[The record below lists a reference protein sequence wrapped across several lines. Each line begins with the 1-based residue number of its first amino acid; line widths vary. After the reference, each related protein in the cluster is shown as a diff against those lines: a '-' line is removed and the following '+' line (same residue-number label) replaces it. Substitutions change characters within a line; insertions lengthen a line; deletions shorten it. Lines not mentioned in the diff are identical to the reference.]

1 MTTRRA
7 IPLLPLF
14 LVSFVAVGFEI
25 ALTRY
30 FAIASWSE
38 YGYWVISITM
48 VGFAASGVVLSVFKD
63 FFFARVTLLLRYI
76 PVLLLPAAAIG
87 YYLTTI
93 VPFNPLEFQ
102 NPGAWGDQLANI
114 GKYYLALF
122 PFYFLTGLYIG
133 LYFLSLEGEIPR
145 VYAADL
151 AGAGVGAIAV
161 LVAMYLVP
169 PFLLLAALLPLLFF
183 AVLPFARRV
192 PGGRVLVGAAL
203 AALALSEAI
212 VFANRADFNEYKA
225 IYPPLHVQD
234 SKRLA
239 DITSPRG
246 YYTIL
251 DNFTERLDTDFS
263 NNFQALGA
271 KGPPRTLGLYS
282 DGNRIASLP
291 ADSAFDPGYVK
302 GLLDALPY
310 TLRPQA
316 RALLVGTRGGFRI
329 QEVRTLGATAIH
341 ALEPTNVLFDL
352 IGAGPYA
359 QGAGLRFG
367 QEAPWNLRGTGRYDV
382 IDLASDFLG
391 QAETNKFAFT
401 VEAVQGFLG
410 LLSERGVL
418 SIPVS
423 IREFTVYAAKMVET
437 TRRALLARGVKDP
450 AAHLIVY
457 RSAWNVRI
465 LASPTPF
472 TAADIAQ
479 LKQFAEARSF
489 DTPHFPGIDPKKVS
503 IWNDLPPILLESDTM
518 LTSEVAQDALRDQVA
533 ALLGP
538 GNAEFL
544 ATNFF
549 DLQPSTLDRPFFY
562 SILRLEK
569 LPQILKKIALV
580 PREEV
585 GYLVNVAVLVQ
596 ALLFAALV
604 LGLPLLRYRHKR
616 PAAGTVT
623 KAILYFASLGLGF
636 LFFEILLIEKMA
648 YFLNDRAYAFAV
660 VLSAMLIFSGFG
672 SFYCSRFL
680 ENPARGVRFALG
692 LVAAWSVLAVLGLD
706 ALMQVLLDAP
716 FAAKLAVATAV
727 AAPLAFGLG
736 IPFPLG
742 LYLFRGE
749 HDHFLPWAWSLN
761 GAFSVVAAPAAS
773 LLAVSFGYTILLVLG
788 LVLYIMATLTYP
800 AARGRASLG

>member
-1 MTTRRA
+1 MTARHA
-7 IPLLPLF
+7 LPLSPLF
-14 LVSFVAVGFEI
+14 LVSLAAVGFEI

-48 VGFAASGVVLSVFKD
+48 VGFAASGVVLSLFKD
-63 FFFARVTLLLRYI
+63 FFFARAMTLLRYM
-76 PVLLLPAAAIG
+76 PVLLLLVAAIG
-87 YYLTTI
+87 YYITTI
-93 VPFNPLEFQ
+93 VSFNPLEFQ

-122 PFYFLTGLYIG
+122 PFYFFTGLYIG
-133 LYFLSLEGEIPR
+133 LYFLSLEGEIPK

-151 AGAGVGAIAV
+151 AGAGVGAIVV
-161 LVAMYLVP
+161 LVAMYFVP
-169 PFLLLAALLPLLFF
+169 PFLLLAALLPLLFL
-183 AVLPFARRV
+183 AVLPLAAQAPRKV
-192 PGGRVLVGAAL
+192 PLLVAAL
-203 AALALSEAI
+203 LALAIAEAI
-212 VFANRADFNEYKA
+212 VFVNRADFNEYKA
-225 IYPPLHVQD
+225 IYPPLHVQGG
-234 SKRLA
+234 KRLA

-246 YYTIL
+246 YYTVL

-282 DGNRIASLP
+282 DGNRIGSLP
-291 ADSAFDPGYVK
+291 ASSSFDPSYVK
-302 GLLDALPY
+302 GMLDALPY
-310 TLRPQA
+310 ALRPQA
-316 RALLVGTRGGFRI
+316 RTLLVGTRGGFRI
-329 QEVRTLGATAIH
+329 QEAQAMGSATIH
-341 ALEPTNVLFDL
+341 AQEPTNVLFEL
-352 IGAGPYA
+352 VGAGPYA
-359 QGAGLRFG
+359 HGPGLRFT
-367 QEAPWNLRGTGRYDV
+367 QEAPWSLRGAARYDI

-391 QAETNKFAFT
+391 QTETNKFAFT

-410 LLSERGVL
+410 LLSDRGVL

-437 TRRALLARGVKDP
+437 TRRALVARGIQDP
-450 AAHLIVY
+450 GAHLMVY

-472 TAADIAQ
+472 SAADVAQ

-489 DTPHFPGIDPKKVS
+489 DTPYFPGIEPKKLS
-503 IWNDLPPILLESDTM
+503 IWNDLPPISLESDTM
-518 LTSEVAQDALRDQVA
+518 VTSETAQDALMDQVL

-549 DLQPSTLDRPFFY
+549 DLEPSTLDRPSFY
-562 SILRLEK
+562 SILRLQN
-569 LPQILKKIALV
+569 LPQILKKIALI
-580 PREEV
+580 PREEI
-585 GYLVNVAVLVQ
+585 GYLVNLAVLVQ
-596 ALLFAALV
+596 AVVFAALV
-604 LGLPLLRYRHKR
+604 LGLPLLRYRRSR
-616 PAAGTVT
+616 PPASTVT

-636 LFFEILLIEKMA
+636 LFFEILFIEKMA
-648 YFLNDRAYAFAV
+648 YFLNDRTYAFAA
-660 VLSAMLIFSGFG
+660 VLSAMLIFSGLG

-680 ENPARGVRFALG
+680 DNPAHGVRLAVG
-692 LVAAWSVLAVLGLD
+692 IVAGWSVLAVLGLD
-706 ALMQVLLDAP
+706 PLMQALLGAP
-716 FAAKLAVATAV
+716 FAVKLAVATAV
-727 AAPLAFGLG
+727 AAPLAVGLG
-736 IPFPLG
+736 MPFPLG

-761 GAFSVVAAPAAS
+761 GAFSVVATPAAN
-773 LLAVSFGYTILLVLG
+773 LLAVSFGYTTLLVLG
-788 LVLYIMATLTYP
+788 LAFYIMAAVSYP

>member
-1 MTTRRA
+1 MTARRA
-7 IPLLPLF
+7 VPLLPLF
-14 LVSFVAVGFEI
+14 LVSLAAVGFEI

-48 VGFAASGVVLSVFKD
+48 VGFAASGVVLSLFKD
-63 FFFARVTLLLRYI
+63 FFFARAAALLRYT
-76 PVLLLPAAAIG
+76 PVLLLLAAATG
-87 YYLTTI
+87 YYVTTI
-93 VPFNPLEFQ
+93 VSFNPLEFQ

-133 LYFLSLEGEIPR
+133 LYFLSLEGEIPK

-161 LVAMYLVP
+161 LVAMYVVP
-169 PFLLLAALLPLLFF
+169 PFLLLAALLPLLLL
-183 AVLPFARRV
+183 AVLPFVRQAPRKTL
-192 PGGRVLVGAAL
+192 LVGAAL
-203 AALALSEAI
+203 VAFGAAEAI

-234 SKRLA
+234 GKRLA

-291 ADSAFDPGYVK
+291 SSSSFDPGYVK
-302 GLLDALPY
+302 GMLDALPY
-310 TLRPQA
+310 ALRPQA
-316 RALLVGTRGGFRI
+316 RALLIGTRGGFRI
-329 QEVRTLGATAIH
+329 AEAQVMGAATIH
-341 ALEPTNVLFDL
+341 ALEPTNVLFE
-352 IGAGPYA
+352 IVAAGPYA
-359 QGAGLRFG
+359 QGTGLRFS
-367 QEAPWNLRGTGRYDV
+367 QEAPWNLRGTERYDV

-437 TRRALLARGVKDP
+437 TRRALIARGIKNP
-450 AAHLIVY
+450 EAHLIVY

-465 LASPTPF
+465 LASPAPF
-472 TAADIAQ
+472 SAADIIH
-479 LKQFAEARSF
+479 LKQFAGARSF
-489 DTPHFPGIDPKKVS
+489 DTSYFPGIDPKKLS
-503 IWNDLPPILLESDTM
+503 IWNDLPPISLESDTM
-518 LTSEVAQDALRDQVA
+518 VISETAQDALMDQTL

-538 GNAEFL
+538 GNIEFL
-544 ATNFF
+544 ETNFF
-549 DLQPSTLDRPFFY
+549 DLEPPTLDRPSFY

-569 LPQILKKIALV
+569 LPQILKKIALI
-580 PREEV
+580 PREEI
-585 GYLVNVAVLVQ
+585 GYLVNLAVLVQ
-596 ALLFAALV
+596 AVVFAALV
-604 LGLPLLRYRHKR
+604 LGLPLLRYRKTR
-616 PAAGTVT
+616 PAASTVA
-623 KAILYFASLGLGF
+623 KSILYFASLGLGF
-636 LFFEILLIEKMA
+636 LFFEILFIEKMA
-648 YFLNDRAYAFAV
+648 YFLNDRTYAFAV

-672 SFYCSRFL
+672 SFFCSRFL
-680 ENPARGVRFALG
+680 DNPARGVRFAVAI
-692 LVAAWSVLAVLGLD
+692 VAAWSLLAALGLD
-706 ALMQVLLDAP
+706 ALMQTLLGAP
-716 FAAKLAVATAV
+716 FAVKLAVAAMV

-736 IPFPLG
+736 MPFPLG

-761 GAFSVVAAPAAS
+761 GAFSVVATPAAN

-788 LVLYIMATLTYP
+788 LALYIMTVFTYP
-800 AARGRASLG
+800 AARGRASLS

>member
-1 MTTRRA
+1 MTASRS

-14 LVSFVAVGFEI
+14 LVSLAAVGFEI

-48 VGFAASGVVLSVFKD
+48 VGFAASGVVLSLGKD
-63 FFFARVTLLLRYI
+63 FFFARAAALLRYT
-76 PVLLLPAAAIG
+76 PVLLLLAAAAG
-87 YYLTTI
+87 YYVTTT
-93 VPFNPLEFQ
+93 VSFNPLEFQ
-102 NPGAWGDQLANI
+102 NPSAWGAQLANI

-122 PFYFLTGLYIG
+122 PFYFFTGLYIG
-133 LYFLSLEGEIPR
+133 LYFLSLEGDIPK

-161 LVAMYLVP
+161 LVAMYYVP
-169 PFLLLAALLPLLFF
+169 PFLLLAALLPLLFV
-183 AVLPFARRV
+183 AVLPLAARAPRKT
-192 PGGRVLVGAAL
+192 LLIGAAFV
-203 AALALSEAI
+203 ALGAGEVI
-212 VFANRADFNEYKA
+212 VFNNHADFNEYKA

-234 SKRLA
+234 GKRLT
-239 DITSPRG
+239 DLKSPRA

-291 ADSAFDPGYVK
+291 RGSTFDSGYVK
-302 GLLDALPY
+302 GMLDALPY
-310 TLRPQA
+310 MLRPQA
-316 RALLVGTRGGFRI
+316 HSLLIGTRGGFRI
-329 QEVRTLGATAIH
+329 QEARAMGAVTIH

-352 IGAGPYA
+352 VGAGPFV
-359 QGAGLRFG
+359 QQTGLRFS
-367 QEAPWNLRGTGRYDV
+367 QEAPWNLRSSERYDI

-401 VEAVQGFLG
+401 VEAVEGFLG
-410 LLSERGVL
+410 LLNGRGIL

-437 TRRALLARGVKDP
+437 TRRALVAHGVQDP
-450 AAHLIVY
+450 GANLIVY
-457 RSAWNVRI
+457 RSAWSVRI

-472 TAADIAQ
+472 STADIAQ
-479 LKQFAEARSF
+479 LKQFSEMRSF
-489 DTPHFPGIDPKKVS
+489 DTSYFPGIDPKKLS
-503 IWNDLPPILLESDTM
+503 IWNDLPPISLELDTIVTSDT
-518 LTSEVAQDALRDQVA
+518 AQDALMDQTL

-538 GNAEFL
+538 GNPEFL
-544 ATNFF
+544 ANNFF
-549 DLQPSTLDRPFFY
+549 NLDPPTLDRPSFY
-562 SILRLEK
+562 SVLRLEK
-569 LPQILKKIALV
+569 LPQILKKIALI
-580 PREEV
+580 PREEI
-585 GYLVNVAVLVQ
+585 GYLVNIAVLVQ
-596 ALLFAALV
+596 AVVFALLV
-604 LGLPLLRYRHKR
+604 LGLPLLRYRKTR
-616 PAAGTVT
+616 PAAATLT

-648 YFLNDRAYAFAV
+648 YFLNDRTYAFAV
-660 VLSAMLIFSGFG
+660 VLSAMLIFSGLG
-672 SFYCSRFL
+672 SFYCARYL
-680 ENPARGVRFALG
+680 GNPLRGVRIAAVIVAFWALLALLG
-692 LVAAWSVLAVLGLD
+692 LDFLMQTLLSAPFSVKLAVLTLI
-706 ALMQVLLDAP
+706 
-716 FAAKLAVATAV
+716 

-736 IPFPLG
+736 MPFPLG
-742 LYLFRGE
+742 LYLFRGS

-761 GAFSVVAAPAAS
+761 GAFSVVATPAAN

-788 LVLYIMATLTYP
+788 LALYMITVFTYP
-800 AARGRASLG
+800 AARGRASLS